1 MKRCG
6 KVLFALLWCCVIMT
20 VLSVS
25 ALAAEVVD
33 SGTCGDNLTWTL
45 DSDGVLTISGTG
57 DMKNYSYAS
66 PWSSYNSTIN
76 SVVIGN
82 GVTTI
87 GDAAFRNCSSL
98 DTVTIPESVTRIGAG
113 AFRDCVN
120 LDNVTIGDGVTSI
133 EDSAFSG
140 CSNLSSIIIPNSV
153 ITIGHWAFQNCHNL
167 ASVTIPSSVTTIE
180 YQTFA
185 HCSSLDNIIIPSS
198 VTAIESWAFAD
209 CRSLTHIS
217 IPGSVVT
224 IGGFAFE
231 DCISLAN
238 VTIGDGVTSIGSG
251 TFSGC
256 TSLTSITIPNSV
268 TSIGEFAFSD
278 CSSLTSVTIGSGV
291 ASIEAY
297 VFHACPS
304 LANIAVNADNL
315 SYTSTDGVLFDK
327 IHNVLIAYPAGKDMT
342 SYAIPNGVTTIGE
355 YAFSACHNL
364 TEITIPNSVTK
375 IEEYAFYAC
384 LNLTEITIP
393 NNVTKIEDYAFST
406 CHNLVSISIPD
417 GIASIGYALFS
428 YCTSLTS
435 ITIPESVTSIED
447 HAFAYCERLADVYY
461 GGSKIEWRKIS
472 IGSNNTVL
480 ANAAI
485 HYNGG
490 SEPVIMASGTCGDAL
505 TWTLDSDG
513 VLTISGTGDMK
524 NYSGSS
530 LAPWY
535 SYKNSIISA
544 VIAGNVTSIGHGAFF
559 RCDSLMSVVIP
570 DSVTTIG
577 YNVFTACDSLDS
589 IIVTSNN
596 QSYASIDGV
605 LFNKNLDTLICYPAG
620 KGEISYVIP
629 VGVTSI
635 EHDAFQGCSLTNV
648 TIPNSVTNIGDG
660 AFFGCW
666 SLTSVI
672 IPDSVTII
680 GEDAFSDCVS
690 LTSITVDTNNP
701 NYTSADGVLLNKT
714 CDTLIQYPA
723 GKNEIS
729 YVIPI
734 GVTTIGYSAFTRCR
748 GLTNI
753 TIPDSVVNIGDY
765 AFDSCRDLV
774 SVTISS
780 SVTTIGEYAFH
791 DCVSLT
797 DIYYTSFEADWAAI
811 SIGSGN
817 IVLTNAT
824 IHFPVTTK
832 GNVCASYKELCSV
845 QILETGSKITLQLT
859 KLDPT
864 ADTFMASAWLAGY
877 DEKGQSTSLVRVSGT
892 ATADGVDFS
901 AALPGGSYK
910 LFLLDETDAALI
922 PIMEA
927 YAGGQ

>member
-133 EDSAFSG
+133 ED
-140 CSNLSSIIIPNSV
+140 
-153 ITIGHWAFQNCHNL
+153 
-167 ASVTIPSSVTTIE
+167 
-180 YQTFA
+180 
-185 HCSSLDNIIIPSS
+185 
-198 VTAIESWAFAD
+198 
-209 CRSLTHIS
+209 
-217 IPGSVVT
+217 
-224 IGGFAFE
+224 
-231 DCISLAN
+231 
-238 VTIGDGVTSIGSG
+238 
-251 TFSGC
+251 
-256 TSLTSITIPNSV
+256 
-268 TSIGEFAFSD
+268 
-278 CSSLTSVTIGSGV
+278 
-291 ASIEAY
+291 
-297 VFHACPS
+297 
-304 LANIAVNADNL
+304 
-315 SYTSTDGVLFDK
+315 
-327 IHNVLIAYPAGKDMT
+327 
-342 SYAIPNGVTTIGE
+342 
-355 YAFSACHNL
+355 
-364 TEITIPNSVTK
+364 
-375 IEEYAFYAC
+375 
-384 LNLTEITIP
+384 
-393 NNVTKIEDYAFST
+393 
-406 CHNLVSISIPD
+406 
-417 GIASIGYALFS
+417 
-428 YCTSLTS
+428 
-435 ITIPESVTSIED
+435 
-447 HAFAYCERLADVYY
+447 
-461 GGSKIEWRKIS
+461 
-472 IGSNNTVL
+472 
-480 ANAAI
+480 
-485 HYNGG
+485 
-490 SEPVIMASGTCGDAL
+490 
-505 TWTLDSDG
+505 
-513 VLTISGTGDMK
+513 
-524 NYSGSS
+524 SGSS